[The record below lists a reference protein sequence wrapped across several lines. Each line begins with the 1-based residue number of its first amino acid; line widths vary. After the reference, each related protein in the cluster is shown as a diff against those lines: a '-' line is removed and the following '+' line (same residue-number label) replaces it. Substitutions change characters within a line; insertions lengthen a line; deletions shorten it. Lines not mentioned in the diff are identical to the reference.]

1 MKSIKIAL
9 AIALAAAAGLA
20 AGILIA
26 PEKGK
31 RTRRKLAEARL
42 DLIEDFEQSC
52 QDTLEDLKD
61 KAEKEYHKIAQR
73 CQCGSACRKGD
84 QQKEAA
90 MIDVNL

>member
-1 MKSIKIAL
+1 MKSIRIAL
-9 AIALAAAAGLA
+9 AIALAATAGLV

-31 RTRRKLAEARL
+31 RTRRKLTEAGL
-42 DLIEDFEQSC
+42 DLIEDFEQGC
-52 QDTLEDLKD
+52 QDALEDLKD

-84 QQKEAA
+84 QQKKAA
-90 MIDVNL
+90 MSDVNL